1 MLMFDKTTNR
11 HRGES
16 CLLALGQVTAEGL
29 PPALPREGSI
39 SQQQGMR
46 VTAALYL
53 ASSRPIL
60 LHLHPLPVALAAQ
73 RAFVQCVSCAVNS
86 LSCSYVRGDS
96 PLLCVLT
103 SVAPARSVCLTLSRV
118 I

>member
-16 CLLALGQVTAEGL
+16 GLWAVGEGTAEGL
-29 PPALPREGSI
+29 PPALRREGLV

-46 VTAALYL
+46 VAAALYL

-60 LHLHPLPVALAAQ
+60 LHLHPLPASLAAQ
-73 RAFVQCVSCAVNS
+73 RAFVQCVSCAVN
-86 LSCSYVRGDS
+86 LPSCRYVRGGG
-96 PLLCVLT
+96 PLPCPLT
-103 SVAPARSVCLTLSRV
+103 SVAPARSVCLTLSQV

>member
-16 CLLALGQVTAEGL
+16 GLLAVGQGTAEGL
-29 PPALPREGSI
+29 PPALPGEGLV
-39 SQQQGMR
+39 SQQQGTW
-46 VTAALYL
+46 VAAALYL

-60 LHLHPLPVALAAQ
+60 LHLHPLPASLAAQ

-86 LSCSYVRGDS
+86 PSCRYVRGDS
-96 PLLCVLT
+96 PLPCPLT